1 MQLPNP
7 LSNKTDKPVREGQ
20 KEKKNCLVSGNR
32 PGENF
37 LSLTYLHN
45 QMCIRIYISNFKKHK
60 KKQED
65 KKQKKLKKKRKYL
78 MESLISFAN
87 LLCVLL
93 SDLIES

>member
-60 KKQED
+60 KTRRQKAKETKEE
-65 KKQKKLKKKRKYL
+65 KK
-78 MESLISFAN
+78 ISDGIVDIVCEFA
-87 LLCVLL
+87 LCTFK
-93 SDLIES
+93 